1 MSYKPGRHYVVC
13 DICGFE
19 FYDDE
24 VKTTWD
30 GKVVCEK
37 DWEPRHPQDF
47 VRARPDKISVDEPRR
62 PEPEDVF
69 VEVTF
74 DSSVVETPPS
84 GNFGSWL

>member
-47 VRARPDKISVDEPRR
+47 VRARPDKISADEPRR

-69 VEVTF
+69 VDVTYAAGVQT
-74 DSSVVETPPS
+74 SIPIGT
-84 GNFGSWL
+84 FGSGL